1 MCSVDARV
9 SMIENDGEK
18 LEELNDELEDIMEE
32 ISKRGQTGPNGAD
45 FLHAG
50 IFGNIMFSKPGSQT
64 KIGRAMG
71 ILLIP

>member
-50 IFGNIMFSKPGSQT
+50 KF
-64 KIGRAMG
+64 
-71 ILLIP
+71 L

>member
-45 FLHAG
+45 SCMQEYFYELEISCLA
-50 IFGNIMFSKPGSQT
+50 SQALRQ
-64 KIGRAMG
+64 KLA
-71 ILLIP
+71 